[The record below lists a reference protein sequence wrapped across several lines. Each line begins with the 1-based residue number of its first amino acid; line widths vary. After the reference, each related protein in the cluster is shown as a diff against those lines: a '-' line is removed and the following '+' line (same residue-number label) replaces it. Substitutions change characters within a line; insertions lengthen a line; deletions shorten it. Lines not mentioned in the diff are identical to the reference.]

1 MKMKSFAIS
10 SAIVLCLCSVAWAD
24 KTSLLPDSQ
33 LNPIVQE
40 ASGSLAKDTV
50 IALGTMHRVQGSSG
64 FHDAALY
71 VAAKAR
77 DYGLENVQIET
88 FPADG
93 KTTYNSF
100 KSYFGWEAESG
111 ILEEVSPNREV

>member
-1 MKMKSFAIS
+1 MKMNSFAIS
-10 SAIVLCLCSVAWAD
+10 AALIFCLYSLAVAD

-40 ASGSLAKDTV
+40 ATGSLAKDTV
-50 IALGTMHRVQGSSG
+50 IALGTMHRVQGSAG

-71 VAAKAR
+71 VAGKAR
-77 DYGLENVQIET
+77 EYGLENVQIET

-100 KSYFGWEAESG
+100 RSYFGWEAESG
-111 ILEEVSPNREV
+111 IL